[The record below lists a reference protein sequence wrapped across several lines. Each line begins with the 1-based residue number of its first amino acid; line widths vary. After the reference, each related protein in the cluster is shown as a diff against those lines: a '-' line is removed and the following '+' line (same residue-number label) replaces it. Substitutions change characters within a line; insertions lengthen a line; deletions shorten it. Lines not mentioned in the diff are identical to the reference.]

1 MNENVSNGTLR
12 ILVVEDEEAHAEL
25 ICRAFDEGSGKRYVV
40 NVAHTLQEAR
50 DYLEKSKADLV
61 ITDLLLPDGKG
72 TDLFSDHEHN
82 GHAPLIVM
90 TSHGTEQVAVEALKK
105 GALDYVVKSDTAF
118 LDMPRIADRALR
130 EWGHIKERER
140 AEEELRAREE
150 ELAAIYE
157 NAPLLML
164 LVDSDRKVRKA
175 NAAAATFADRPAA
188 DMVGLSGGEA
198 LRCLKSLDD
207 PNGCGFGLECQECRV
222 RNAVMDTLESGRNL
236 YQLEA
241 SLPFAVGGT
250 RKDVHF
256 LLSTTR
262 VHVRQQPMA
271 LVSVLDI
278 TARKRA
284 EEALKE
290 SEELFRAI
298 FDNRHV
304 VMIIVDP
311 ESGKICDASPGAC
324 KFYGYSREEIKTKT
338 VFEMNVDP
346 PEEVT
351 ERMRAAKSGP
361 QKYFDFRHRL
371 AGGEVRE
378 VEVCSGPIV
387 VAGKTLLF
395 SVVNDVTDRKNAERA
410 LKESEERFRAVFE
423 SAGES
428 IFIKDHSLRYTH
440 VNPAMCR
447 LLELPASKIVGTR
460 SEDIYDEE
468 TAKQLIEREARV
480 LAGESMETEQ
490 TRGVRG
496 VRLTFHDALVPLKN
510 PDGAIIGLCCI
521 SRNITERKRLAGESQ
536 KTQEKYLSQ
545 AMRLVLSKAR
555 VGAET
560 DSLVLLQG
568 ESGSGKDHLARWIHD
583 HSRRSGGPY
592 FSINCAALPKALAES
607 ELFGYERGAFTGA
620 AGRKRGLLELAE
632 GGTILLNEIG
642 ELDLTLQ
649 AKLLAFLDTR
659 SFLRVG
665 GQKHIRVNARLISA
679 THRDLKDEVAEGR
692 FLEPLY
698 YRLSVF
704 PIVVPPLRER
714 LEDLPDLVDHIM
726 SKIAS
731 ELQVAEIPV
740 IRQNHIECL
749 SRYSWPGNVR
759 ELKNVLERSL
769 ILWHGGEF
777 NVALPEGSETNQDW
791 SYTVRYVPGKA
802 LREVTDEVEASL
814 CAEVLKLCNDNKKE
828 TARLLDISRDT
839 LYRHIRK
846 IRRNS

>member
-1 MNENVSNGTLR
+1 MNENVVNERMR

-25 ICRAFDEGSGKRYVV
+25 ICRAFDEDPGKRYLVS
-40 NVAHTLQEAR
+40 VARTLREAR
-50 DYLEKSKADLV
+50 DYLDGSKPDLV

-72 TDLFSDHEHN
+72 TDLVSNHEDN
-82 GHAPLIVM
+82 GRAPLIVM

-105 GALDYVVKSDTAF
+105 GALDYVVKSDSAF
-118 LDMPRIADRALR
+118 LDMPRTVDRAMR
-130 EWGHIKERER
+130 EWGHIKERKR
-140 AEEELRAREE
+140 AEEELRAREQ

-175 NAAAATFADRPAA
+175 NAAAATFADRPAK
-188 DMVGLSGGEA
+188 DMVGLLGGEA
-198 LRCLKSLDD
+198 LGCLNSLDD
-207 PNGCGFGLECQECRV
+207 PNGCGFGVVCRKCRV
-222 RNAVMDTLESGRNL
+222 RNAVLDTLETGRSF

-241 SLPFAVGGT
+241 SLPFAMGGT
-250 RKDVHF
+250 RTDIHF

-262 VHVRQQPMA
+262 VHVRQQPMV

-304 VMIIVDP
+304 VMLIVDP
-311 ESGKICDASPGAC
+311 DTGKICDASPGAC
-324 KFYGYSREEIKTKT
+324 KFYGYSREEIRAKT
-338 VFEMNVDP
+338 VFDLNVDS
-346 PEEVT
+346 PEET
-351 ERMRAAKSGP
+351 NERMKAAKTAP

-378 VEVCSGPIV
+378 VEACSGPIV

-395 SVVNDVTDRKNAERA
+395 SVVNDVTDRKNAEAA
-410 LKESEERFRAVFE
+410 LRESEERFRALFE

-440 VNPAMCR
+440 VNPAMCK
-447 LLELPASKIVGTR
+447 LLELPASKIVGMR
-460 SEDIYDEE
+460 SEDIYDKE

-480 LAGESMETEQ
+480 LVGESVETEQ
-490 TRGVRG
+490 TRRVRG
-496 VRLTFHDALVPLKN
+496 VPLTFHDTLVPLQN
-510 PDGAIIGLCCI
+510 HDGAIIGLCCI
-521 SRNITERKRLAGESQ
+521 SRNVTERKRLTGESPET
-536 KTQEKYLSQ
+536 KEKYLSQ

-555 VGAET
+555 VAAET

-568 ESGSGKDHLARWIHD
+568 ESGSGKDHLARCIHD

-642 ELDLTLQ
+642 ELELVLQ

-659 SFLRVG
+659 SFVRVG
-665 GQKHIRVNARLISA
+665 GQKSVRVNARLISA

-704 PIVVPPLRER
+704 PISVPPLRER
-714 LEDLPDLVDHIM
+714 LEDLPDLVENIM
-726 SKIAS
+726 AKIAAD
-731 ELQVAEIPV
+731 LQIAKIPV
-740 IRQNHIECL
+740 IRQNHIDCL

-759 ELKNVLERSL
+759 ELRNVLERSL
-769 ILWHGGEF
+769 ILWHGGDF
-777 NVALPEGSETNQDW
+777 HIALPEGSETNQDW
-791 SYTVRYVPGKA
+791 SYTVRYVPGKP
-802 LREVTDEVEASL
+802 LRAVTNEVESSL
-814 CAEVLKLCNDNKKE
+814 CAEVLKLCHDNKKE

-846 IRRNS
+846 IRRDS